1 MKKKKYYFART
12 NWLHL
17 VFYVFICVIMLFST
31 SIKSVFFWVIPI
43 LSLFYIIIVHTSVTF
58 YEQKVKFKVG
68 TVMYIVNYDDVTSI
82 SETMWERPI
91 GVGRGGNGNPYAHV
105 FYIKGSKLVG
115 LEHTFFTRD
124 IALEI
129 VETFKEMKKRNQELK
144 MGENKQ

>member
-1 MKKKKYYFART
+1 MKKKKYYFARA
-12 NWLHL
+12 NWIHL
-17 VFYVFICVIMLFST
+17 VFNVFICVMLSST
-31 SIKSVFFWVIPI
+31 GIKNAFYMVIPT
-43 LSLFYIIIVHTSVTF
+43 LFYIILVHTSVTF

-105 FYIKGSKLVG
+105 FYIKGSRSVG

-129 VETFKEMKKRNQELK
+129 VETFKEMKKRSQKLK
-144 MGENKQ
+144 RG